1 MEGESRTEQ
10 TGGRGLY
17 KNQYQEVSKVKERL
31 DLVKYELLYNKLAN
45 ILEEGKEN
53 LRYLSGSTITR
64 EAGEVVM
71 GYYLPDGE
79 AALMATGIL
88 IHIMNVTGCIQ
99 YMIQNN
105 YAEDIGIYEGDMFL
119 NNDPYIA
126 GQHTPDLAL
135 VAPVFY
141 KGEHLGYVAAIAH
154 TTEMGAIDPGSM
166 SPRATESY
174 HEGLHIPP
182 VKLVEKGKLRRDF
195 YELWL
200 RAVRD
205 PRTVELDTRAKVAG
219 IMTVQKRLA
228 ELIDE
233 MGVDFF
239 KEATRQWVKDAED
252 LGRAKL
258 ARFRPGIYRAR
269 VYTEVVGGMVGERL
283 TIVEVELE
291 FKKEG
296 ELIVRVPV
304 VSPQAR
310 GFNNC
315 HYVSTLSL
323 TFASLLPDVFY
334 DVRWNT
340 GTFHLV
346 KLEVLPHSRLSAD
359 RDYPVGYSC
368 IGIGH
373 IFQSVLAEVLGR
385 AYYASGM
392 KEEVQAGLAPTNF
405 NIWSGI
411 DQLGR
416 HYSNIVSHFGGGS
429 GARVGKDGSNG
440 PCNPS
445 NPWQYFADTE
455 GYETI
460 VPILR
465 IAVNRYPDSGGF
477 GKWRGGQ
484 HTYAINMCHNSPSS
498 VNVNLGVNARINANQ
513 GLFGGYPGA
522 VPFVARMLDTD
533 FHEKGKEG
541 KVPYTVHEVNQV
553 LEGRFIPGPP
563 FLPAHPAK
571 EGDILLHTAQGGAGL
586 GDPIERDPELIITD
600 IRNGQATIGIAERA
614 YCVAIKRDTVEIDYE
629 KTLKMREE
637 KIKERFSKGIQARD
651 FLKKLVHK
659 RETRDLP
666 RVVLEYLDETADFCP
681 LFKEEMEAERRF
693 IQKEV
698 EPKGESKI
706 QEVLFELTPYV
717 NIAKDQN
724 GKEKAVCSKCGFV
737 YCDKSEN
744 FKLYCLVYQQDPK
757 EIHPGIL
764 GPDKEWTVYREF
776 YCPGCG
782 TQIEVEVTP
791 PGTPIFNY
799 YSNLGE

>member
-1 MEGESRTEQ
+1 
-10 TGGRGLY
+10 
-17 KNQYQEVSKVKERL
+17 VKERL
-31 DLVKYELLYNKLAN
+31 DPVKYELLYNKLAN
-45 ILEEGKEN
+45 VLEEGKEN

-119 NNDPYIA
+119 NNDPYIG

-141 KGEHLGYVAAIAH
+141 KGENLGYIAAIAH

-166 SPRATESY
+166 SPRSTESF

-182 VKLVEKGKLRRDF
+182 VKLIERGKLRRDF
-195 YELWL
+195 YELWQ

-205 PRTVELDTRAKVAG
+205 PRTVELDTRAKIAG

-239 KEATRQWVKDAED
+239 KEATRHWIKDAED

-258 ARFRPGIYRAR
+258 AKFRPGIYRAR
-269 VYTEVVGGMVGERL
+269 VYTDVVGGTVGERL

-296 ELIVRVPV
+296 ELIIRVPV

-315 HYVSTLSL
+315 HDASTLSL
-323 TFASLLPDVFY
+323 SFASLLQDIFY

-346 KLEVLPHSRLSAD
+346 KLEVVPHSRLSAD
-359 RDYPVGYSC
+359 RDCAVGYSC

-373 IFQSVLAEVLGR
+373 IFQSVIAEALGR
-385 AYYASGM
+385 AYYASGI
-392 KEEVQAGLAPTNF
+392 KEEVQAGATQTNL
-405 NIWSGI
+405 NIWSGM

-416 HYSNIVSHFGGGS
+416 HYSNIVSHFGGGG
-429 GARVGKDGSNG
+429 GARVGKDGVNG
-440 PCNPS
+440 PFNS
-445 NPWQYFADTE
+445 YNPWQYFADTE

-498 VNVNLGVNARINANQ
+498 VNANLGCNSRINANQ

-533 FHEKGKEG
+533 FDEKRKEG
-541 KVPYTVHEVNQV
+541 KVPYTIHEVNQV
-553 LEGRFIPGPP
+553 LQGRFIPGSPC
-563 FLPAHPAK
+563 LPVHPAR

-600 IRNGQATIGIAERA
+600 IKNGQATIEISERA
-614 YCVAIKRDTVEIDYE
+614 YCVAIKRDTLEIDYE
-629 KTLKMREE
+629 KTRKMREE
-637 KIKERFSKGIQARD
+637 KIKERLSKGIKAKD
-651 FLKKLVHK
+651 FLQELVRK

-666 RVVLEYLDETADFCP
+666 RVVLEYLDETANFCP
-681 LFKEEMEAERRF
+681 QFKEEMEAERKF
-693 IQKEV
+693 IQKEI
-698 EPKGESKI
+698 EPTEASRLV
-706 QEVLFELTPYV
+706 EVLFELTPYV
-717 NIAKDQN
+717 NVAKDQN
-724 GKEKAVCSKCGFV
+724 GKEKAVCSKCGFT
-737 YCDKSEN
+737 YCDQSEN
-744 FKLYCLVYQQDPK
+744 FKLHCLVYEQDPK
-757 EIHPGIL
+757 EIHPAKL

-782 TQIEVEVTP
+782 TQVEVEVTP
-791 PGTPIFNY
+791 PGTPVLNY
-799 YSNLGE
+799 YAHLGK

>member
-1 MEGESRTEQ
+1 MKKQ
-10 TGGRGLY
+10 
-17 KNQYQEVSKVKERL
+17 L
-31 DLVKYELLYNKLAN
+31 DPVKYELVYNKLAN

-71 GYYLPDGE
+71 GYYLPSGE

-99 YMIQNN
+99 YMIEKN

-119 NNDPYIA
+119 NNDPYIG

-182 VKLVEKGKLRRDF
+182 IKLVEKGKLRRDI

-205 PRTVELDTRAKVAG
+205 PRTVELDTRAKIAG
-219 IMTVQKRLA
+219 IMTIQRRLA

-233 MGVDFF
+233 TGVDFF
-239 KEATRQWVKDAED
+239 KEATRQWVEDAEA

-258 ARFRPGIYRAR
+258 GRLRPGIYRTR
-269 VYTEVVGGMVGERL
+269 LYTDVVGGAVGDKL
-283 TIVEVELE
+283 AIIEVELE
-291 FKKEG
+291 FKEGG
-296 ELIVRVPV
+296 ELVVRVPV
-304 VSPQAR
+304 VSPQER

-315 HYVSTLSL
+315 HYASTLSL
-323 TFASLLPDVFY
+323 CFASLLMDVFY
-334 DVRWNT
+334 DLRWNT

-346 KLEVLPHSRLSAD
+346 TLEITPHSRLSAD
-359 RDYPVGYSC
+359 QDYPVGYSC

-373 IFQSVLAEVLGR
+373 MFQSVVSEALAR
-385 AYYASGM
+385 AYYASGIR
-392 KEEVQAGLAPTNF
+392 EEVQAGSTQTNL
-405 NIWSGI
+405 NIWAGT

-416 HYSNIVSHFGGGS
+416 HYSNIVSHFGGGG
-429 GARVGKDGSNG
+429 GARVGKDGING
-440 PCNPS
+440 PFNNY

-465 IAVNRYPDSGGF
+465 IAVNHYPDSGGF
-477 GKWRGGQ
+477 GRWRGGT
-484 HTYAINMCHNSPSS
+484 HTYAMNMCHNSPTSI
-498 VNVNLGVNARINANQ
+498 NLNLGCNARINANQ

-533 FHEKGKEG
+533 FETKKGQG
-541 KVPYTVHEVNQV
+541 KIPYTIDQVDQV
-553 LEGRFIPGPP
+553 LEGQLVPGPP
-563 FLPAHPAK
+563 TLPAQPSK
-571 EGDILLHTAQGGAGL
+571 EGDILIHTSQGGAGL
-586 GDPIERDPELIITD
+586 GDPIERDPEMIVAD
-600 IRNGQATIGIAERA
+600 IREGLATVDISEDA
-614 YCVAIKRDTVEIDYE
+614 YCVAIDSGTLEVDYE
-629 KTLKMREE
+629 KTENLRDE
-637 KIKERFSKGIQARD
+637 KRKQRLRQGVPAKAFLRQMVDKRQRRD
-651 FLKKLVHK
+651 FP
-659 RETRDLP
+659 DM
-666 RVVLEYLDETADFCP
+666 VLRYLEETADFCP
-681 LFKEEMEAERRF
+681 SFKEQLEAEGRF
-693 IQKEV
+693 LERDA
-698 EPKGESKI
+698 EPIGKAQTPEMM
-706 QEVLFELTPYV
+706 FELTPYV
-717 NIAKDQN
+717 NIGKDQD
-724 GKEKAVCSKCGFV
+724 GRVIALCSRCDFA
-737 YCDKSEN
+737 YCECSEN
-744 FKLYCLVYQQDPK
+744 FKLYCLVYERNPK
-757 EIHPGIL
+757 EIHAGRF
-764 GPDKEWTVYREF
+764 GPDENWTVYREF

-782 TQIEVEVTP
+782 TQVEVEVTP
-791 PGTPIFNY
+791 PGTPILHNY
-799 YSNLGE
+799 DNLALKAL

>member
-1 MEGESRTEQ
+1 MRVE
-10 TGGRGLY
+10 
-17 KNQYQEVSKVKERL
+17 ERL
-31 DLVKYELLYNKLAN
+31 DPVRYELLYNKLAN

-71 GYYLPDGE
+71 GYYFPDGE

-99 YMIQNN
+99 YMIQNH

-119 NNDPYIA
+119 NNDPYIG

-135 VAPVFY
+135 MAPVFY
-141 KGEHLGYVAAIAH
+141 RGEHLGYVAAIAH

-182 VKLVEKGKLRRDF
+182 IKLVERGRLRRDF
-195 YELWL
+195 FELWL

-205 PRTVELDTRAKVAG
+205 PRTVELDTRAKIAG

-233 MGVDFF
+233 MGVGFF
-239 KEATRQWVKDAED
+239 KKATRQWVKDAED

-258 ARFRPGIYRAR
+258 GRFRPGIYRAR
-269 VYTEVVGGMVGERL
+269 VYTEVVGGVVGERL
-283 TIVEVELE
+283 AIVEVELE

-296 ELIVRVPV
+296 ELIVRVPE

-315 HYVSTLSL
+315 HYASTLSL
-323 TFASLLPDVFY
+323 TFASFLPDIFY

-346 KLEVLPHSRLSAD
+346 KLEILPHSRLSAD
-359 RDYPVGYSC
+359 REYAVGYSC

-373 IFQSVLAEVLGR
+373 IFQSVLTEALGR
-385 AYYASGM
+385 AYYASAM
-392 KEEVQAGLAPTNF
+392 KEEVQAGATQTNL

-416 HYSNIVSHFGGGS
+416 HYSNIVSHFGGGG
-429 GARVGKDGSNG
+429 GARVGKDGVSG
-440 PCNPS
+440 PFNS
-445 NPWQYFADTE
+445 YNPWQYFADTE

-465 IAVNRYPDSGGF
+465 IAVSRYPDSGGF

-498 VNVNLGVNARINANQ
+498 VNVNLGCNARINANQ

-522 VPFVARMLDTD
+522 IPFVARMLDTD
-533 FHEKGKEG
+533 FHERRWEG
-541 KVPYTVHEVNQV
+541 VVPYTIHEVDEV
-553 LEGRFIPGPP
+553 LQGKFIPGPP
-563 FLPAHPAK
+563 FLPAHVAK

-586 GDPIERDPELIITD
+586 GDPIERDPELIMAD
-600 IRNGQATIGIAERA
+600 IRNGQATVEISERA
-614 YCVAIKRDTVEIDYE
+614 YSVAIRREVLEVDGE
-629 KTLKMREE
+629 KTSRLRREKVE
-637 KIKERFSKGIQARD
+637 ERLSRGVPGREFLRD
-651 FLKKLVHK
+651 LVGR
-659 RETRDLP
+659 RERRELP
-666 RVVLEYLDETADFCP
+666 RVVLEYLDETAEFCP
-681 LFKEEMEAERRF
+681 QFREEMEAEKRF
-693 IQKEV
+693 VQGEV
-698 EPKGESKI
+698 ESQGEFRV
-706 QEVLFELTPYV
+706 EETLFELTPYV
-717 NIAKDQN
+717 NIARDQG
-724 GKEKAVCSKCGFV
+724 GKEKVVCSKCGFV
-737 YCDKSEN
+737 YCERGEN
-744 FKLYCLVYQQDPK
+744 FKFYCLIYERDPK
-757 EIHPGIL
+757 EIHPGKL
-764 GPDKEWTVYREF
+764 GPDRDWTVYREF

-791 PGTPIFNY
+791 PGTPILNC
-799 YSNLGE
+799 YSDLG

>member
-1 MEGESRTEQ
+1 VQ
-10 TGGRGLY
+10 
-17 KNQYQEVSKVKERL
+17 ERL
-31 DLVKYELLYNKLAN
+31 DPVKYELLYNKLAN

-79 AALMATGIL
+79 AALMATGIM

-119 NNDPYIA
+119 NNDPYIG

-135 VAPVFY
+135 MAPVFY

-166 SPRATESY
+166 SPRSTESY

-182 VKLVEKGKLRRDF
+182 TKLIEGGKLRRDF
-195 YELWL
+195 YQLWL

-205 PRTVELDTRAKVAG
+205 PRTVELDTRAKIAG

-228 ELIDE
+228 ELVDE

-239 KEATRQWVKDAED
+239 KKATRQWIKDAED

-258 ARFRPGIYRAR
+258 SRFRPGIYRAR

-304 VSPQAR
+304 VSPQAK

-315 HYVSTLSL
+315 HYGSTLSL
-323 TFASLLPDVFY
+323 SFASLLMDIFY

-346 KLEVLPHSRLSAD
+346 KLELPPHSRLSAD
-359 RDYPVGYSC
+359 RDCAVGYSC

-373 IFQSVLAEVLGR
+373 IFQSVLTEALGR
-385 AYYASGM
+385 AYYASAM
-392 KEEVQAGLAPTNF
+392 KEEVQAGATQTNL
-405 NIWSGI
+405 NIWSGL
-411 DQLGR
+411 DQMGR
-416 HYSNIVSHFGGGS
+416 HYSNIVSHFGGGG
-429 GARVGKDGSNG
+429 GARVGKDGVNG
-440 PCNPS
+440 PFNS
-445 NPWQYFADTE
+445 YNPWQYFADTE

-460 VPILR
+460 VPVLR

-498 VNVNLGVNARINANQ
+498 VNVNLGCNARINANQ

-533 FHEKGKEG
+533 FHQKRREG
-541 KVPYTVHEVNQV
+541 LVPYTIHEVDRMLQ
-553 LEGRFIPGPP
+553 GRFIPGPP
-563 FLPAHPAK
+563 FLPAHAAK

-586 GDPIERDPELIITD
+586 GDPIERDPEMIITD
-600 IRNGQATIGIAERA
+600 IRNGEATIEISEQA
-614 YCVAIKRDTVEIDYE
+614 YCVAIGRESLKVDYE
-629 KTLKMREE
+629 KTSRLRTE
-637 KIKERFSKGIQARD
+637 KIKERLRQGMPGRE
-651 FLKKLVHK
+651 FLKELVGR
-659 RETRDLP
+659 RERRDLP
-666 RVVLEYLDETADFCP
+666 RVVLEYLDETAEFCP
-681 LFKEEMEAERRF
+681 QFKEEMEAEKRF
-693 IQKEV
+693 IQKEI
-698 EPKGESKI
+698 EPQGESRI
-706 QEVLFELTPYV
+706 EETLFELTPYV
-717 NIAKDQN
+717 NIVKDDS
-724 GKEKAVCSKCGFV
+724 GREIAVCSKCSFA
-737 YCDKSEN
+737 YCDGNEN
-744 FKLYCLVYQQDPK
+744 FKLYCLIYERDPK
-757 EIHPGIL
+757 EIHPGKL
-764 GPDKEWTVYREF
+764 GPDRDWTVYREF

-782 TQIEVEVTP
+782 TQVEVEVTP
-791 PGTPIFNY
+791 PGTPVLNNY
-799 YSNLGE
+799 SHLG